1 MSKEETLAAIAA
13 LPVSDEV
20 KAHACRLIKE
30 LPEWCPEPEAV
41 TSEHESLIVR
51 WSVRDRILKLTV
63 DDTCEQL
70 DAWISFTQLSPTSA
84 DIASTMFHY
93 GMVADAAPLTEERR
107 AELEW
112 RRQHVRIGVEMWEP
126 GSEHHEHCKRW
137 LAEIDAGLEGDD
149 ETRRTTFAS
158 MGSEDTL

>member
-1 MSKEETLAAIAA
+1 MSDRSVEGSNQTHQNQDGGDAVSKEETLAAIAA

-70 DAWISFTQLSPTSA
+70 DSWISFTLLSPTSW
-84 DIASTMFHY
+84 DIAIAMSHF
-93 GMVADAAPLTEERR
+93 GMVALTDK
-107 AELEW
+107 
-112 RRQHVRIGVEMWEP
+112 G
-126 GSEHHEHCKRW
+126 G
-137 LAEIDAGLEGDD
+137 
-149 ETRRTTFAS
+149 
-158 MGSEDTL
+158 